1 MIEAL
6 KLILDSKNVS
16 MTLMF
21 IELVL
26 LAMNLNVLGFNMCL
40 NDTPRD
46 SFVLLVKA
54 IATAELRID
63 IPTLTI

>member
-40 NDTPRD
+40 NDTP
-46 SFVLLVKA
+46 VLFCL
-54 IATAELRID
+54 
-63 IPTLTI
+63 

>member
-26 LAMNLNVLGFNMCL
+26 LAMNLNVLGFNML
-40 NDTPRD
+40 LKRYPRD